1 MIGKLHFTPN
11 DGYIMSYPD
20 KKLIY
25 RGKKGVKGSHKL
37 LTVTNYVPL
46 DITSL
51 KKIQNPHSRIGDIFE
66 FNIISRIEDNQI
78 KKYAHMTSHNKYT
91 PDSIVQTIID
101 KFITR
106 AEFGEKK
113 YGVTLDR
120 EDLSIEDYIQH
131 ALEEHMDAILYLQK
145 VKTMLEQQ
153 RNG

>member
-1 MIGKLHFTPN
+1 
-11 DGYIMSYPD
+11 MS
-20 KKLIY
+20 
-25 RGKKGVKGSHKL
+25 
-37 LTVTNYVPL
+37 
-46 DITSL
+46 
-51 KKIQNPHSRIGDIFE
+51 
-66 FNIISRIEDNQI
+66 
-78 KKYAHMTSHNKYT
+78 YT

-106 AEFGEKK
+106 AEMGEKK

-153 RNG
+153 KNG

>member
-1 MIGKLHFTPN
+1 MIN
-11 DGYIMSYPD
+11 QMS
-20 KKLIY
+20 
-25 RGKKGVKGSHKL
+25 
-37 LTVTNYVPL
+37 
-46 DITSL
+46 
-51 KKIQNPHSRIGDIFE
+51 
-66 FNIISRIEDNQI
+66 
-78 KKYAHMTSHNKYT
+78 YT

-101 KFITR
+101 KFIAR